1 MKEISS
7 KNNQIIKHF
16 KKLISNAS
24 YRYDCQSA
32 VITGDIIIKEISSLL
47 TIKTLLLCQANS
59 LKAEQSYLVSP
70 ELAKTISQLPSIQGS
85 IAEIEIPPFQDIS
98 NLKKIAIFDRIS
110 DPGNMGM
117 MMRSA
122 LAFGIEGIHIT
133 KGSCDPFN
141 DKVIRSSKGAVFKIP
156 LSYEP
161 FTSLNTNNFDLLLA
175 DMDGKSIEEIKTD
188 RNIAILL
195 SNETKGLDRKWE
207 GQKIGIKMAEELE
220 SLNVGVAA
228 SILFYECAK
237 EKVSY

>member
-1 MKEISS
+1 MKEITS

-24 YRYDCQSA
+24 YRYDRQSA
-32 VITGDIIIKEISSLL
+32 IITGDIIINEISSIL
-47 TIKTLLLCQANS
+47 TIKTLLLCQVNS
-59 LKAEQSYLVSP
+59 LKAEQSYLISQ
-70 ELAKTISQLPSIQGS
+70 ELARSISQLPSLQGS
-85 IAEIEIPPFQDIS
+85 IAEVSIPPYQDIS
-98 NLKKIAIFDRIS
+98 HLKKIAIFDRIA

-122 LAFGIEGIHIT
+122 LAFGIDGIHIT

-161 FTSLNTNNFDLLLA
+161 FTSLNTNNFNLLLA
-175 DMDGKSIEEIKTD
+175 DMGGELIEKIDTD
-188 RNIAILL
+188 RNIALLL
-195 SNETKGLDRKWE
+195 SNETKGLDPKWE
-207 GQKIGIKMAEELE
+207 GQKVGIKMAEELE